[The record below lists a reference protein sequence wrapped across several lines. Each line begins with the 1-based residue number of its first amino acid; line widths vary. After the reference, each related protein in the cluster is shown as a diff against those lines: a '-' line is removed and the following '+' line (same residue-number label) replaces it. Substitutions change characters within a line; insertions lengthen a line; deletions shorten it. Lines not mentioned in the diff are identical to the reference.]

1 MAQETSIFGAES
13 ALPIMAVA
21 GYSGADPE
29 PTVMKGKAS
38 TGFNAHCCR
47 DWLKRLQSEYW
58 KTRDQNPTLSYSP
71 TLGLF
76 SEEFDCVL
84 GVALSTEPTMVHDNL
99 VSQGG
104 ARLAPESS
112 MGTDGSQEQV
122 PSPLPSVGRR
132 TSTAHSQGSTRLAQC
147 TITEGSVVTGVL
159 VQ

>member
-1 MAQETSIFGAES
+1 MKLVF
-13 ALPIMAVA
+13 
-21 GYSGADPE
+21 
-29 PTVMKGKAS
+29 VMPQ
-38 TGFNAHCCR
+38 CR

-58 KTRDQNPTLSYSP
+58 KTRDQNPTLGYSP

-84 GVALSTEPTMVHDNL
+84 GIAPSTEPTMVHDDL

-122 PSPLPSVGRR
+122 PS
-132 TSTAHSQGSTRLAQC
+132 
-147 TITEGSVVTGVL
+147 EGSEETVTETDPTQQQHILGPHL
-159 VQ
+159 EELFDIPSSPARNSSLRSLQQRETGQKLPRSLLSF